1 MKERDTIEIGKRM
14 AENVSKRQ
22 RAFGRKLYLRAPQMQ
37 GMDVFMVQ
45 CALNEMGFCEQTDGC
60 YEEQTQKAVLS
71 FQKAAKIEED
81 GVVGPETWNRLLHC
95 CTCRVS
101 TVCYKS

>member
-22 RAFGRKLYLRAPQMQ
+22 QAFGRRLYLRAPRMQ
-37 GMDVFMVQ
+37 GKDVAMVQ
-45 CALNEMGFCEQTDGC
+45 SVLKEMGFGRQTDGC
-60 YEEQTQKAVLS
+60 YGEQTQKAVLA

-95 CTCRVS
+95 YTCRVS

>member
-1 MKERDTIEIGKRM
+1 
-14 AENVSKRQ
+14 
-22 RAFGRKLYLRAPQMQ
+22 MQ
-37 GMDVFMVQ
+37 GKDVAMVQ
-45 CALNEMGFCEQTDGC
+45 SVLKEMGFGRQTDGC
-60 YEEQTQKAVLS
+60 YGEQTQKAVLA